1 MSFLLQTSQISSPL
15 FNLPN
20 SPLIFGQGMKLDEN
34 ECTLLKLLPNSSRI
48 RPSLSLNGSRIPE
61 ALTMEDET
69 KMENMTEETAESSD
83 PFCSLKRN
91 FLSFK
96 KDKYMGNM
104 EHFQNLANIQ
114 TPKFTVIACADSR
127 VCPSNILGFQPGD
140 AFVVR
145 QVANLV
151 PPFESGPTETK
162 AALEFS
168 VNALEVE
175 NILVIGHSRCGGIRA
190 LMSLED
196 EDDSRSFIR
205 SWVFVGKNARVS
217 TKSVASNLSLDQQC
231 RHCEKESINHSLMN
245 LLTYPWIKERV
256 TNGKLSLHGGYYD
269 FVECTFEKWTLDYT
283 GDDSNVPAG
292 DNYSVK
298 NREFWS

>member
-1 MSFLLQTSQISSPL
+1 MAFLQISHLSSSLVDLTITP
-15 FNLPN
+15 FV
-20 SPLIFGQGMKLDEN
+20 FGKGLKLGEN
-34 ECTLLKLLPNSSRI
+34 ELTLLRLLPNSSRN
-48 RPSLSLNGSRIPE
+48 RPSLKSQGSRIPE
-61 ALTMEDET
+61 ALTMEDESKLEKT
-69 KMENMTEETAESSD
+69 REETSESSD
-83 PFCSLKRN
+83 PFCSLKQN

-96 KDKYMGNM
+96 RDKYLENM

-140 AFVVR
+140 AFIVR

-190 LMSLED
+190 LMSMED
-196 EDDSRSFIR
+196 EEDSRSFIR

-217 TKSVASNLSLDQQC
+217 TKSMTSNLSLDQQC

-256 TNGKLSLHGGYYD
+256 TTGKLSLHGGYYD
-269 FVECTFEKWTLDYT
+269 FVDCTFEKWTLDYT
-283 GDDSNVPAG
+283 GDDLKVPADG
-292 DNYSVK
+292 KYSVK